1 MGPFKARICFDWLR
15 TGPQHC
21 QGLGPLGELGH
32 GRTCASALP
41 APASVA
47 ILQWRGVGWGG
58 EQGELGAEPHVE
70 LSHSCRQFIELLVS
84 FSRTQPSRK
93 KSGKCWPRWVVKAP
107 APRANVDTGSWVM
120 GAGWVEAYV
129 RSPVCSWNSGPDA
142 VADRHVVFRL
152 HQPEAVPAEIKFRDL
167 HVGVDQLQVKVH
179 QHEEHESAERW
190 C

>member
-120 GAGWVEAYV
+120 GGRLGGGICAEPRLLLELRAG
-129 RSPVCSWNSGPDA
+129 CGSGQA
-142 VADRHVVFRL
+142 RR
-152 HQPEAVPAEIKFRDL
+152 VPAA
-167 HVGVDQLQVKVH
+167 
-179 QHEEHESAERW
+179 SARSRT